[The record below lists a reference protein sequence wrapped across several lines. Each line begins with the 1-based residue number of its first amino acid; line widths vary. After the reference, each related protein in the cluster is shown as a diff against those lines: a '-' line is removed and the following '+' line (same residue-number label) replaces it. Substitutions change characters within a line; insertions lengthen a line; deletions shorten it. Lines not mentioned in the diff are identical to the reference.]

1 MIKVLHDLCRTP
13 SLQINANV
21 SIQQNQQNLINLANS
36 SKCNKWEHDS
46 IDLFPIEN
54 SIYEFEQILEKDLTH
69 IILMQNIFNLEQIID
84 DNNQSIK
91 IILG

>member
-1 MIKVLHDLCRTP
+1 M
-13 SLQINANV
+13 
-21 SIQQNQQNLINLANS
+21 QNLINHANS

-46 IDLFPIEN
+46 FDLFPIEN

-84 DNNQSIK
+84 DDNQSIK